1 MKDGFVGQKIK
12 ALRQARGWSQY
23 RLAKITGIPRPMIT
37 AWELGKQ
44 NPSAKYPAKLAAAFG
59 VPVETLLY
67 GDNVQITDGKPTLR
81 LPIVLRVSAGGGN
94 GGPVI
99 LEEAGT
105 IEVTIEEAMAADA
118 AIEVSGESMLPTLEP
133 GDICGVR
140 WQDYPPA
147 HGKLVVACIDDIDKP
162 IIKRYIDKGTHFVL
176 RSDNRKFGDYSSHK
190 HKIRIIGKVIWMKRW
205 YEKR

>member
-12 ALRQARGWSQY
+12 ALRQAKGWSQY
-23 RLAKITGIPRPMIT
+23 RLAKVTGIPQPMIS
-37 AWELGKQ
+37 AWESGKQ
-44 NPSAKYPAKLAAAFG
+44 NPSAKYLAKLSAAFG
-59 VPVETLLY
+59 VPVDALLY
-67 GDNVQITDGKPTLR
+67 SRDAKIEDGKPILR

-105 IEVTIEEAMAADA
+105 VEVTIEEAMAADA

-162 IIKRYIDKGTHFVL
+162 IIKRYIDKGTYFVL
-176 RSDNRKFGDYSSHK
+176 RSDNRKFGDYSSREHQ
-190 HKIRIIGKVIWMKRW
+190 IRIIGKVVWMKRW
-205 YEKR
+205 YERR

>member
-1 MKDGFVGQKIK
+1 VRDGFVGQKIK

-23 RLAKITGIPRPMIT
+23 RLAKITDIPHQMIS
-37 AWELGKQ
+37 AWESGKQ
-44 NPSAKYPAKLAAAFG
+44 NPSAKYLAKLAAAFG
-59 VPVETLLY
+59 VPVDALLY
-67 GDNVQITDGKPTLR
+67 SRDAKIEDGKPTLR

-118 AIEVSGESMLPTLEP
+118 VIEVSGESMLPTLEP
-133 GDICGVR
+133 GDLCGVR

-176 RSDNRKFGDYSSHK
+176 CSDNRKFGDYSSNK
-190 HKIRIIGKVIWMKRW
+190 HQIRIIGKVTWMKRW
-205 YEKR
+205 YERR

>member
-23 RLAKITGIPRPMIT
+23 RLAKVAGIPRPMIT

-44 NPSAKYPAKLAAAFG
+44 NPSAKYLAKLAAAFG
-59 VPVETLLY
+59 VPVEALLY
-67 GDNVQITDGKPTLR
+67 GDNVQITDGKPILR
-81 LPIVLRVSAGGGN
+81 LPIVLRVSAGSGN

-133 GDICGVR
+133 GDICGIR

-162 IIKRYIDKGTHFVL
+162 IIKRYIDKGTYFVL
-176 RSDNRKFGDYSSHK
+176 RSDNRKFGDYSSREHQ
-190 HKIRIIGKVIWMKRW
+190 IRIIGKVVWMKRW
-205 YEKR
+205 YERR

>member
-1 MKDGFVGQKIK
+1 
-12 ALRQARGWSQY
+12 
-23 RLAKITGIPRPMIT
+23 
-37 AWELGKQ
+37 
-44 NPSAKYPAKLAAAFG
+44 
-59 VPVETLLY
+59 
-67 GDNVQITDGKPTLR
+67 
-81 LPIVLRVSAGGGN
+81 GN

-133 GDICGVR
+133 GDICGIR

-162 IIKRYIDKGTHFVL
+162 IIKRYIDKGTYFVL
-176 RSDNRKFGDYSSHK
+176 RSDNRKFGDYSSREHQ
-190 HKIRIIGKVIWMKRW
+190 IRIIGKVVWMKRW
-205 YEKR
+205 YERR